1 MMETYTKA
9 EDLLRISKSNK
20 AMEVLAT
27 LPANQRT
34 TILEGLVAAMQ
45 LSGNNLS
52 DITKRNVSF
61 GGWWEVT
68 TEE

>member
-1 MMETYTKA
+1 METYTKA
-9 EDLLRISKSNK
+9 EDMLRIARSNK

-34 TILEGLVAAMQ
+34 TIIEGLVAAMQ
-45 LSGNNLS
+45 LSAKDLS

-61 GGWWEVT
+61 GGWWDT
-68 TEE
+68 ATED

>member
-1 MMETYTKA
+1 METYTKA
-9 EDLLRISKSNK
+9 EDLLRIAKSNK

-34 TILEGLVAAMQ
+34 TIIEGLVAAMQ
-45 LSGNNLS
+45 LSVQDLS

-61 GGWWEVT
+61 GGWWDT
-68 TEE
+68 STED